1 MKLDTNREIGE
12 PQGYEVPCVCII
24 VDLYLLVT
32 PDFYSKKSA
41 LFEFL
46 LQNLQKLIANR
57 T

>member
-1 MKLDTNREIGE
+1 MKLDNNREIGE
-12 PQGYEVPCVCII
+12 PQGYEVPCACTT

-32 PDFYSKKSA
+32 PDFYSKKST